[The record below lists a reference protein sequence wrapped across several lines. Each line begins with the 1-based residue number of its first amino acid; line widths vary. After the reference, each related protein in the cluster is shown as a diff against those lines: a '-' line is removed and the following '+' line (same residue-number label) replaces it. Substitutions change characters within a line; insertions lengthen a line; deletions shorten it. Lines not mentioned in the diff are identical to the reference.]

1 MATKAPRLQISLS
14 PHVYETIRRFAQL
27 QGRPMAAVLRDLIE
41 SVHPPLMRTVALLEA
56 ARDAPAE
63 VLAGLRGVTENIER
77 DMVSASGSG
86 LAQLDWLMGE
96 VEGGERGRQ
105 AAKRAASP
113 PPDSLTPSKG
123 RKKGGSNPRPSNT
136 GVRSKR
142 ISKNQQVSKKRKG
155 G

>member
-27 QGRPMAAVLRDLIE
+27 QGRPMSAVVRELIE
-41 SVHPPLMRTVALLEA
+41 GVHPPLMRTVALLEA
-56 ARDAPAE
+56 ARDAPGE
-63 VLAGLRGVTENIER
+63 VVMGLRGVAEGIER
-77 DMVSASGSG
+77 EMVSAAGSG
-86 LAQLDWLMGE
+86 LAQLDWLMGK

-105 AAKRAASP
+105 PRAASP
-113 PPDSLTPSKG
+113 PPDSLSPPKG

-142 ISKNQQVSKKRKG
+142 TSKNQQVSRKRKG